1 MNLNCDLNILQYW
14 KSHEYQYLELLMMAR
29 DILTIPISTVASE
42 SAFSIGGR
50 VLDPYRSS
58 LAPENVEALRLEIG
72 CLDQQVK
79 KINYIYIDSMFSNK
93 INFILLPSTIVDYL
107 ETKTE
112 DMVEDIL
119 RIENIDST

>member
-14 KSHEYQYLELLMMAR
+14 KSHEYQYLELSMMAR

-58 LAPENVEALRLEIG
+58 LAPENVEALTTRDWLFG
-72 CLDQQVK
+72 SGGK
-79 KINYIYIDSMFSNK
+79 KNK
-93 INFILLPSTIVDYL
+93 LYL
-107 ETKTE
+107 Y
-112 DMVEDIL
+112 
-119 RIENIDST
+119 

>member
-1 MNLNCDLNILQYW
+1 
-14 KSHEYQYLELLMMAR
+14 
-29 DILTIPISTVASE
+29 
-42 SAFSIGGR
+42 
-50 VLDPYRSS
+50 
-58 LAPENVEALRLEIG
+58 
-72 CLDQQVK
+72 
-79 KINYIYIDSMFSNK
+79 MFSNK